1 MGRRCG
7 GPFSK
12 SNPDHHVARLRFAA
26 ACALQDLRLDGGLR
40 DGGVLCFRGTMH
52 QSKFVSGAV
61 SRGALLFTALFAL
74 AMPSQA
80 RAQGEIALDAAAAA
94 TRAGGWAVASE
105 SGATGGGVVRH
116 RDAGA
121 GKISTALAQPA
132 HYFELTFQAAAGT
145 PYRLWI
151 RGRAQSDHWGNDSIF
166 VQFDRSVTSSGSS
179 TYRIGTTSATEVNLE
194 ECNGCGLSGWA
205 WQDNGYGR
213 NVLGPTIRFASS
225 GTQRIRVQT
234 REDGLSID
242 QILLSSKTYLSAK
255 PGGSSGSPADIVLQA
270 SSASARAGRWSVSSD
285 SSAIGGAKIRHPN
298 SSASKITRAL
308 ASPSNY
314 FELTFTAQA
323 GVPYRLWLHGRADG
337 DDWAND
343 SVFVQFSGS
352 VTSSGSSTYRIGTTS
367 ATEVNL
373 EECSGCGLSGWTW
386 QDNGWGRGVLGPTI
400 YFASTGTQRIRVQTR
415 EDGLAIDRI
424 LLSPST
430 YLRTAPPATGG
441 TTSSTQ
447 PATSSPTPAPAPST
461 TSSTLKVLD
470 WNIHHGVGTDGVYNI
485 TRIADWIV
493 KTGANV
499 VSLNEVER
507 NTGWGNEDQ
516 PARFA
521 ALLRSKTGKTWYYNF
536 AQRSGTTNGQGNLLL
551 TTFPIES
558 DGDFRLSYDR
568 SVSRIAIIVNGI
580 RVNVYSTHLDSES
593 SSRRSTQMRELRG
606 WADNYPEQR
615 ILAGDYNAWPGA
627 GEIDLMTSGH
637 YDAWAVAQQQG
648 DAVAYSGNTA
658 GNTRNSRIDYVFYSK
673 GASRLRLRET
683 RVFDTR
689 DSRGV
694 MPSDHR
700 PLMATFDVK

>member
-1 MGRRCG
+1 MQQSVK
-7 GPFSK
+7 F
-12 SNPDHHVARLRFAA
+12 ALRPAA
-26 ACALQDLRLDGGLR
+26 
-40 DGGVLCFRGTMH
+40 
-52 QSKFVSGAV
+52 
-61 SRGALLFTALFAL
+61 RGAMLFTALLAL
-74 AMPSQA
+74 ALPAQV
-80 RAQGEIALDAAAAA
+80 RAQGEIALDAASA
-94 TRAGGWAVASE
+94 TARSGGWAVASE
-105 SGATGGGVVRH
+105 SGATGGGVIRH
-116 RDAGA
+116 RDAG
-121 GKISTALAQPA
+121 GSKIRSALASPA

-151 RGRAQSDHWGNDSIF
+151 RGRAQSDHWGNDSVF

-179 TYRIGTTSATEVNLE
+179 TYRIGTTSAAEVNLE

-213 NVLGPTIRFASS
+213 NVLGPTVRFASS

-242 QILLSSKTYLSAK
+242 QILLSSGTYLSAR
-255 PGGSSGSPADIVLQA
+255 PSSGGSSSGSPTDIVMQA
-270 SSASARAGRWSVSSD
+270 SSASARAGRWSVGSD
-285 SSAIGGAKIRHPN
+285 SSAIGGAKIRHADGN
-298 SSASKITRAL
+298 ASKITRPL

-323 GVPYRLWLHGRADG
+323 GVPYRLWLHGRADS

-352 VTSSGSSTYRIGTTS
+352 VTSSGSSVYRIGTTS

-386 QDNGWGRGVLGPTI
+386 QDNGWGRGVLGPTL
-400 YFASTGTQRIRVQTR
+400 YFASTGTQRLRVQTR
-415 EDGLAIDRI
+415 EDGLSIDRI

-441 TTSSTQ
+441 TTPSTQ
-447 PATSSPTPAPAPST
+447 QPSTGTPTPASPPPAPST
-461 TSSTLKVLD
+461 SSSTLKVLD
-470 WNIHHGVGTDGVYNI
+470 WNIHHGVGTDGNYNI

-493 KTGANV
+493 RTGANV

-507 NTGWGNEDQ
+507 YTGWGNEDQ

-521 ALLRSKTGKTWYYNF
+521 SLLRSRTGRTWHYNF
-536 AQRSGTTNGQGNLLL
+536 AQRTGATNGQGNLLL

-558 DGDFRLSYDR
+558 DDDFRLSYDR

-580 RVNVYSTHLDSES
+580 RVNVYSTHLDSDS
-593 SSRRSTQMRELRG
+593 STRRSTQMRELRG

-637 YDAWAVAQQQG
+637 HDAWAVAQQQG
-648 DAVAYSGNTA
+648 DDVAYSGNSA

-700 PLMATFDVK
+700 PVMATFEVR